1 MSGFAHAVAFL
12 TRLPVPRRWL
22 KGDHRTSPMW
32 YPMVGALLGLVLIGF
47 DWLVAR
53 WFPQM
58 VRAVLDVGCWVYL
71 TGGLHLDGL
80 MDTADGFG
88 AYRDRERTLQIMK
101 DSRVGAMGVLAAV
114 LVLLLKVSTLYYL
127 LQFHVWDGAFAWG
140 SAVMIA
146 RFAAVVAIF
155 AFPYVQAQG
164 MGSGLKESLST
175 WRINLSSFCS
185 ILPLIWWW
193 EWEGVVLF
201 VVVFALTWLFG
212 KLAVYR
218 IGGFTGDIYGA
229 LIEGVEVAVLLFFT
243 MGVRLG

>member
-1 MSGFAHAVAFL
+1 MSGLAHAVAFL

-22 KGDHRTSPMW
+22 KGDYRTSTVW

-53 WFPQM
+53 WFPQLI
-58 VRAVLDVGCWVYL
+58 RAVLDVSCWVYL

-88 AYRDRERTLQIMK
+88 SYRDRERTIQIMK
-101 DSRVGAMGVLAAV
+101 DSRVGAMGVLAGI

-127 LQFHVWDGAFAWG
+127 LQSHVWDGAFAWA

-155 AFPYVQAQG
+155 MFPYAKVEG
-164 MGSGLKESLST
+164 MGRGLKESLT
-175 WRINLSSFCS
+175 IWRINLASICA
-185 ILPLIWWW
+185 ILPMIWWW
-193 EWEGVVLF
+193 EWEGILLF
-201 VVVFALTWLFG
+201 GLVFVLTWLFG
-212 KLAVYR
+212 RVAVSR
-218 IGGFTGDIYGA
+218 IGGCTGDIYGA

-243 MGVRLG
+243 LGVGMR